1 VSLELSP
8 PENERAVIGGNHG
21 PPIDPGEFTPAT
33 DDQLV
38 IAQCAKFIA
47 LVLQMDGA
55 EKITRKRQMPRWLI
69 ARKLLF
75 FCIQEERPFGDSA
88 GEVRYGHIA
97 QVDIQ
102 NALGIY
108 RKTIMNDVQE
118 IQAWIDDPRHGA
130 EFEAFVDSIRD
141 GIDAVVA
148 LYDYPERI
156 MHLASKISGRALD
169 RVREAAKLLERK

>member
-1 VSLELSP
+1 VSLELSS
-8 PENERAVIGGNHG
+8 ENPREFVGANGGPAVE
-21 PPIDPGEFTPAT
+21 PGEFTPAT
-33 DDQLV
+33 DDQQV

-55 EKITRKRQMPRWLI
+55 EKITKKRQMPRWLI

-75 FCIQEERPFGDSA
+75 FCLQEERPFGDSA

-108 RKTIMNDVQE
+108 RKTIMNDVQDV
-118 IQAWIDDPRHGA
+118 QAWIGDPRHGT
-130 EFEAFVDSIRD
+130 EFEAFVDTIRD
-141 GIDAVVA
+141 GVDAVVA
-148 LYDYPERI
+148 LHDYPDRI

-169 RVREAAKLLERK
+169 RIKVAVDLLERK

>member
-1 VSLELSP
+1 MSLEPSP

-21 PPIDPGEFTPAT
+21 PAIDPLEFTPPT

-55 EKITRKRQMPRWLI
+55 ERITMKRQMPRWLI

-75 FCIQEERPFGDSA
+75 YCIQEERPFGDSA
-88 GEVRYGHIA
+88 GEVRYGHVA

-102 NALGIY
+102 NALRIY
-108 RKTIMNDVQE
+108 RKTISTDVQDV
-118 IQAWIDDPRHGA
+118 QGWIEDPKHGP

-141 GIDAVVA
+141 GIDSVVA

-156 MHLASKISGRALD
+156 MQLASKISGKAIDRIRSAVDALE
-169 RVREAAKLLERK
+169 VK